1 MQRPSTPCVAEV
13 LRRRDQTTFPHQLH
27 KQTCG
32 AMRQVRLRNAIGPSA
47 ARQTHREG
55 DSVPLN
61 DSPRLPR
68 PSARYKIEPCEKW
81 RLAYIGTAAN
91 KKLGDELCAY
101 PRRFRLGGK
110 KEAAG
115 VCRGRGESMEFQSQ
129 TADTERVVTLLDK
142 AGEAISSGPWPQYMP
157 QLQRPRRL
165 RLRSCR
171 RFGQE

>member
-1 MQRPSTPCVAEV
+1 VIIVQIEASQATVAIPGG
-13 LRRRDQTTFPHQLH
+13 L
-27 KQTCG
+27 
-32 AMRQVRLRNAIGPSA
+32 S
-47 ARQTHREG
+47 
-55 DSVPLN
+55 
-61 DSPRLPR
+61 
-68 PSARYKIEPCEKW
+68 
-81 RLAYIGTAAN
+81 LAYIGTAAS

-129 TADTERVVTLLDK
+129 TADNERVVTLLDK

-171 RFGQE
+171 LTDRNAESSLPP